1 MAIFNEMTTDFG
13 LVVLNEK
20 KTREEYARRSFKKKY
35 NYEPSKEDPNIGT
48 ITDKSGKKYK
58 VDMRK
63 SSTMKVH
70 GLDGG
75 DLEADRQLSADLF
88 DKDSKINVDDKFFKI
103 KGSHKGE
110 RRDAIL
116 QHELGH
122 QNLHNVNPDNSTVEK
137 KNRTPE
143 VHKNVIK
150 NAAKDATG
158 IDISKDSFMVGH
170 DTRKSINDQAGAK
183 KYFEKTTKDKGEN
196 KERNASLDAAK
207 KFENHKNHQN
217 AAEFEA
223 DRYAVNRTSEGAFKR
238 GLRDYSKKAINAIE
252 DPDTKKAVRASIE
265 DETKQRTKA
274 LKDEDLK
281 KSKTYK

>member
-1 MAIFNEMTTDFG
+1 MAIFNEMTTD
-13 LVVLNEK
+13 LMVLNEK

-48 ITDKSGKKYK
+48 ITDKAGKKYK

-63 SSTMKVH
+63 SSSMTVH
-70 GLDGG
+70 DLDGG
-75 DLEADRQLSADLF
+75 ELEAGRQLSADLS
-88 DKDSKINVDDKFFKI
+88 DKDSKINIDDTFFKI
-103 KGSHKGE
+103 KGSRNGE

-116 QHELGH
+116 QHEIGH
-122 QNLHNVNPDNSTVEK
+122 QNLHNINPDNSTVDK

-143 VHKNVIK
+143 VHKSVIK
-150 NAAKDATG
+150 NSVKDATG
-158 IDISKDSFMVGH
+158 IDISKDSFMVDHG
-170 DTRKSINDQAGAK
+170 TRKDINDQAGAK
-183 KYFEKTTKDKGEN
+183 KYFEKSTRDKAEK
-196 KERNASLDAAK
+196 KERNTSLSAAK

-223 DRYAVNRTSEGAFKR
+223 DRYAANRTSEKALKR
-238 GLRDYSKKAINAIE
+238 GLRDYSKKVVNAID
-252 DPDTKKAVRASIE
+252 DPDYKKAVRSSIE

-274 LKDEDLK
+274 LKDDNLR